1 MVKSMKVAR
10 QEGTSKA
17 ERETETKKRNR
28 SRSSKVKISDT
39 SAKQSREGTRD
50 YAGTLAK
57 VGNGKRGKNSGSGG
71 RTFPEE
77 CHRAGGDL
85 NCAGNKMEMRVV
97 EWKMEGG
104 IK

>member
-1 MVKSMKVAR
+1 MKVAR
-10 QEGTSKA
+10 QEGASKA
-17 ERETETKKRNR
+17 ERETKTKKKNR
-28 SRSSKVKISDT
+28 SKRSKVKISDT
-39 SAKQSREGTRD
+39 SVKQNREGTRD
-50 YAGTLAK
+50 YGRNAGQS
-57 VGNGKRGKNSGSGG
+57 GKREEGKNSGNSG